1 MERRH
6 FLRGALGLTGLAG
19 SAAVAAQ
26 TMHHEATGAMG
37 VMPGMPGMASMT
49 SASQATATPPTKM
62 TMRASGPEL
71 AAANAIPAGAPLNEL
86 PRLQNESREP
96 GVFRA
101 SLTAAPTRVELIP
114 GQLTDVWAY
123 NGMMP
128 GPLIDLNAGDRVEIT
143 LHNHLSQPTT
153 LHWHG
158 LPVPADQD
166 GNPAQMVAPGA
177 SRVYRFTIPAD
188 TEGLYWYHPH
198 PHQLSSEQVFRGLA
212 GAIRVTSAHDPLAA
226 VPQRVLMVTDLKL
239 NRDATIA
246 ENDAGDWMNGREGQF
261 VLVNGQRQPHLAF
274 SAIGRERWRILN
286 ASNARYLRLQLPGH
300 GYTLVGTDGGLLG
313 TPQKGL
319 REYLLAPAQR
329 IDVVVDAGGARTASL
344 IAGAYDRG
352 KMGAVARPSA
362 VPLLDVEFDA
372 KHPPLAAIPA
382 TLRQLPDLGKITAHK
397 QVVMSEAMATAM
409 GGAHPMAFL
418 LNGRSFDMQRV
429 DLTSRVGAVEQW
441 EIVNRSDM
449 DHPFHIHGTQF
460 TVLERELHGRVE
472 RSAYPALHDTVNLKS
487 GETVRIKLMQAL
499 PGRRMYHC
507 HVLEHEDQGM
517 MGQVEVS

>member
-6 FLRGALGLTGLAG
+6 FLLGALSLTGLAG
-19 SAAVAAQ
+19 PAAVSAQ
-26 TMHHEATGAMG
+26 TMQHEATGAMG
-37 VMPGMPGMASMT
+37 AMPGMSGMAGMT
-49 SASQATATPPTKM
+49 STPATTPSTEM
-62 TMRASGPEL
+62 SMRGPNVEL
-71 AAANAIPAGAPLNEL
+71 AASNAIPAGAPLNEL

-101 SLTAAPTRVELIP
+101 SLTAAAARVELIP
-114 GQLTDVWAY
+114 GQHTEVWAY

-177 SRVYRFTIPAD
+177 SRVYRFTIPIE

-226 VPQRVLMVTDLKL
+226 LPQRVLMVTDLKL

-246 ENDAGDWMNGREGQF
+246 ENDAADWMNGREGQF
-261 VLVNGQRQPHLAF
+261 VLVNGQRQPRLAF
-274 SAIGRERWRILN
+274 SATGRERWRILN
-286 ASNARYLRLQLPGH
+286 ASNARYLRVQLPGH
-300 GYTLVGTDGGLLG
+300 GYTLVGTDGGLLS

-329 IDVVVDAGGARTASL
+329 IDVVVEAGGSRAASL

-352 KMGAVARPSA
+352 KMGPVAKPTA
-362 VPLLDVEFDA
+362 VPLLDVEFGA
-372 KHPPLAAIPA
+372 EHAPLAAIPA

-397 QVVMSEAMATAM
+397 QVVMTEAMAMGAAT

-429 DLTSRVGAVEQW
+429 DLVSRVGAVEQW

-460 TVLERELHGRVE
+460 TVLERELHGHIE